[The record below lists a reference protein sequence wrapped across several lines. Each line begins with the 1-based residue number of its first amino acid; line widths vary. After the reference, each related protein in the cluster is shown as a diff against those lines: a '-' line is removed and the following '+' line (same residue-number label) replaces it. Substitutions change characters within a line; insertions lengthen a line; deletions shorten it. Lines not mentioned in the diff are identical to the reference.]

1 VLAAILLINY
11 GAVYAGILYVLV
23 YVGAIV
29 VLILFVV
36 QLTDTGL
43 SINYG
48 NSNKNIAINLVLI
61 TSILFIILYNLTYG
75 DTDNHVIEILINIS
89 NLDLNNQMVSNLT
102 NTNAYNNNLSLLAT
116 SLFNEYAYILVI
128 SVHAIILAIIG
139 PIKLALADLS

>member
-1 VLAAILLINY
+1 
-11 GAVYAGILYVLV
+11 
-23 YVGAIV
+23 
-29 VLILFVV
+29 V

-48 NSNKNIAINLVLI
+48 NSNKNIAMNLVLI

-75 DTDNHVIEILINIS
+75 NTNNHVIEILINIS

-102 NTNAYNNNLSLLAT
+102 NTNAYNNNLTILAT